1 MKNIKVKIFFS
12 VICFCFFIVSV
23 KSFSQSVSALE
34 NKLQDYNNLYLRET
48 SILDS
53 IKLVLDNRAKQIDAE
68 KKKTHYD
75 ESSIKKL
82 MAASITISNRI
93 DEQQK
98 KVNNIENN
106 REKLKRD
113 LDKKYTVVIDSLKE
127 LEKSGKYEG
136 DKNELNER
144 ILWLTEKK
152 ILTAPKVY
160 TLTFSPE
167 KILSLNP
174 AAAKTEQER
183 IIYKEYIDEALAEVN
198 SKLKQVKSLSGEVSG
213 IISLQKKTRKF
224 LEEVEFG
231 SEVNRS
237 SLVLRNQGSNNTDV
251 TGSKEYFGIDENAS
265 MHQVQTYFYILKQLD
280 FKSNS
285 NVKTSELQ
293 NFDTAKKNLSLQEY
307 SELLDEV
314 EKRLSE
320 YQSVLINKLGSR
332 K

>member
-1 MKNIKVKIFFS
+1 MIRKYFFAAVIIYLMAPLNS
-12 VICFCFFIVSV
+12 VFC
-23 KSFSQSVSALE
+23 QSISTLESKLQEYNKQYLLEVSALDSL
-34 NKLQDYNNLYLRET
+34 K
-48 SILDS
+48 SI
-53 IKLVLDNRAKQIDAE
+53 LDNRAKQIDAE
-68 KKKTHYD
+68 KKKADYD

-106 REKLKRD
+106 LERLKRE
-113 LDKKYTVVIDSLKE
+113 LDNKYTAVIDSLKE

-136 DKNELNER
+136 DKSELSER
-144 ILWLTEKK
+144 ILRLTEKK

-160 TLTFSPE
+160 SLTFSPE
-167 KILSLNP
+167 KILTLNP
-174 AAAKTEQER
+174 AAAKTEQEK
-183 IIYKEYIDEALAEVN
+183 IIYNEYLDEALAEVN
-198 SKLKQVKSLSGEVSG
+198 SKLKQVKSLSDEVSG

-237 SLVLRNQGSNNTDV
+237 SLVLRGQGNDKTNRSSSN
-251 TGSKEYFGIDENAS
+251 EYFGIDEQTS
-265 MHQVQTYFYILKQLD
+265 IQQVQTYFYILKQLD
-280 FKSNS
+280 FKSAS
-285 NVKTSELQ
+285 KVKSTEL
-293 NFDTAKKNLSLQEY
+293 NAFDSTKKNMSLQDY

-314 EKRLSE
+314 EKRLTE
-320 YQSVLINKLGSR
+320 YRTVLINKLGNR